1 MGRRLLSIT
10 FLSAAFL
17 VVGAGASY
25 AQESLPHSATHG
37 TGLGVGVQGMLLPFA
52 PSGLSVVYD
61 GGPWHAEGILGIFK
75 QPVSKANVAIGGNFW
90 FHLHKTANAD
100 FSLGGGLGINA
111 GNATVFYLQ
120 AGGQI
125 RAFLTSNVALSATLG
140 LAFSV
145 IDLEQIGLGGQTLA
159 SSSVGGLGSV
169 GLHYYF
175 Y

>member
-1 MGRRLLSIT
+1 MGRFLSTT
-10 FLSAAFL
+10 FLAATLL
-17 VVGAGASY
+17 VIGSSASY
-25 AQESLPHSATHG
+25 AQESLPKSPTHG
-37 TGLGVGVQGMLLPFA
+37 TGTGVGVQGMLLPFG
-52 PSGLSVVYD
+52 PSGLSLAYD
-61 GGPWHAEGILGIFK
+61 AGPWHAEGLLGIYK
-75 QPVSKANVAIGGNFW
+75 PPVGKAGVDVGGNFW

-100 FSLGGGLGINA
+100 FSVGGGLGLSA
-111 GNATVFYLQ
+111 SAATIFFIQ

-145 IDLEQIGLGGQTLA
+145 IDADQIGLGGQSIGT
-159 SSSVGGLGSV
+159 SSLGGFGGV